1 MGEILT
7 LLIPDDFDLVE
18 LEAAL
23 AEAEA
28 CGASIAIRILEAV
41 RREYAAQ
48 IGA

>member
-23 AEAEA
+23 SEVEA
-28 CGASIAIRILEAV
+28 CGASTATRILEAL